1 MPERMTADDMINKYV
16 KLRDKVKEI
25 KARHTDELRPF
36 GEAMT
41 MLEGWMLEAMNEA
54 GLKSM
59 KSPHG
64 TAYKSLQTST
74 KVIDWPETLRYIR
87 EREAWDLLE
96 ARVSKTAA
104 AVVVEETGA
113 PIPGVET
120 TSEIR
125 VNVRRA
131 SATAGSADDEPKE

>member
-1 MPERMTADDMINKYV
+1 MPVYPRMSADDMINKYV

-25 KARHTDELRPF
+25 KARQSEELRPF

-64 TAYKSLQTST
+64 TPTS
-74 KVIDWPETLRYIR
+74 RSR
-87 EREAWDLLE
+87 H
-96 ARVSKTAA
+96 
-104 AVVVEETGA
+104 
-113 PIPGVET
+113 
-120 TSEIR
+120 
-125 VNVRRA
+125 RRR
-131 SATAGSADDEPKE
+131 